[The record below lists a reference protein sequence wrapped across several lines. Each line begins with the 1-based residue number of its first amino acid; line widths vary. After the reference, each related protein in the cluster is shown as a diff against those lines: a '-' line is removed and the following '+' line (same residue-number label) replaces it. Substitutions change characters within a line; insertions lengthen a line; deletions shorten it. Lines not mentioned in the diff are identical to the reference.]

1 MAIPISML
9 WRVQMSFS
17 KKAALVGIFSLA
29 VITCVFAIV
38 RVTVISTLT
47 RQPDTSWSYMWSS
60 VEQCI
65 GMRLLLPFQIRQ
77 LYETD
82 DLTLPTAII
91 VASLGSFRTLFT
103 QQASQL
109 KQPKRSVLSDSKNI
123 FLHGTRRLRPSK
135 GTSIGLT
142 GLSALGS
149 TDQFASRDNTDID
162 QHEVV
167 KMKDDVESWA
177 GQSCFQQPPPS
188 DGMPA
193 ETKYTRR
200 GHQEGI

>member
-17 KKAALVGIFSLA
+17 RKAALVGIFSLA

-65 GMRLLLPFQIRQ
+65 GMRFSLLFPSRQ
-77 LYETD
+77 LYETN

-103 QQASQL
+103 QQASQPKQL
-109 KQPKRSVLSDSKNI
+109 KRNIISDSKNI

-135 GTSIGLT
+135 GMSIRLT
-142 GLSALGS
+142 GLSILGS
-149 TDQFASRDNTDID
+149 TDQTTSRDDTNVENG
-162 QHEVV
+162 EVV
-167 KMKDDVESWA
+167 KMTDDVESWA
-177 GQSCFQQPPPS
+177 GQSCLQQPPPS
-188 DGMPA
+188 DGSPA

-200 GHQEGI
+200 GHQEGL

>member
-9 WRVQMSFS
+9 WRVQMSLS
-17 KKAALVGIFSLA
+17 KNVALVSIFSLA

-38 RVTVISTLT
+38 RVTVISTLN
-47 RQPDTSWSYMWSS
+47 RQPDTSWSYLWSS

-65 GMRLLLPFQIRQ
+65 GMKLLLPFQFRQ
-77 LYETD
+77 LYETN

-103 QQASQL
+103 QQASQR
-109 KQPKRSVLSDSKNI
+109 KQPKRNVISDSKHL

-142 GLSALGS
+142 GLSTLGS
-149 TDQFASRDNTDID
+149 TDQITSRENTDRELR
-162 QHEVV
+162 EVM
-167 KMKDDVESWA
+167 KMTDDVESFA
-177 GQSCFQQPPPS
+177 GQYTFQQPPPS
-188 DGMPA
+188 HGTPA

-200 GHQEGI
+200 GHQEGL